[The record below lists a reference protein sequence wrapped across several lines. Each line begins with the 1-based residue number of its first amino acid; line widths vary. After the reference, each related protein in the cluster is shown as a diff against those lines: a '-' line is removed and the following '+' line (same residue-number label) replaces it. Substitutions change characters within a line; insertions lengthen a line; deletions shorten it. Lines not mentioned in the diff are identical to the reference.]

1 MFLSCNIQS
10 LITESIENATSQ
22 PPASESPKV
31 PLRSMPVPQ
40 GPRRAPPPRKK
51 SSQKQTSPAEAEATT
66 LLPEKDT
73 AIHDI
78 SDAIQTAPI
87 PVSGHVEP
95 EVDAAADPNAN
106 VCLAES
112 ADEKLEPTEQSV
124 SITSQ
129 LGPSDEARPGRAPP
143 PIPLSPPSVP
153 HSESPDELEVDSRPS
168 QSLVSPDDIG
178 ELAVPSIPTQEET
191 EVGEV
196 VVPEPDEAPVA
207 PAEEDDEDET
217 ARRHRI
223 AERVAKTGGFN
234 PFGGQLMR
242 SPTLGDEPPSVER
255 EVSGEAIPVESEETT
270 LQGQPAALAA
280 PSIPY
285 SVFQQG
291 GNATV
296 LDKEGEDDDGNDGKY

>member
-1 MFLSCNIQS
+1 
-10 LITESIENATSQ
+10 
-22 PPASESPKV
+22 
-31 PLRSMPVPQ
+31 
-40 GPRRAPPPRKK
+40 
-51 SSQKQTSPAEAEATT
+51 
-66 LLPEKDT
+66 
-73 AIHDI
+73 
-78 SDAIQTAPI
+78 
-87 PVSGHVEP
+87 
-95 EVDAAADPNAN
+95 
-106 VCLAES
+106 
-112 ADEKLEPTEQSV
+112 
-124 SITSQ
+124 
-129 LGPSDEARPGRAPP
+129 
-143 PIPLSPPSVP
+143 
-153 HSESPDELEVDSRPS
+153 
-168 QSLVSPDDIG
+168 VSPDDIG